1 MIFKIIYFILLFL
14 FCPHM
19 GSIGYHNDEGRNRI
33 RKYFNIYRIN
43 IFNNID
49 YPLNLSISLKG
60 GKETN

>member
-1 MIFKIIYFILLFL
+1 MILIY
-14 FCPHM
+14 PHM

-33 RKYFNIYRIN
+33 RKYTYRIYTYLC
-43 IFNNID
+43 ID

>member
-43 IFNNID
+43 I
-49 YPLNLSISLKG
+49 
-60 GKETN
+60 